1 MTAGTETRWGISIP
15 QHFIDGPVDMGL
27 VQRFVS
33 RAEALKFHS
42 LWVQERAVGSLP
54 VLEPISLLCYAA
66 ALTTKAQIGCA
77 VFITPLHNPA
87 QFARLSAS
95 LDQMSGG
102 RLIVGV
108 GLGSGERDYPAFGIP
123 AEERVKRLIEGLD
136 IMKALWTQPSVT
148 FEGEF
153 WQLKNFKTAPKP
165 IQKPHPPIWFGAH
178 HPAALKRAV
187 RHGDGWMGAG
197 ASSTAEFKESV
208 PLLRTYLEQAQR
220 DPATFP
226 ISKRVYIAVDRES
239 ARAEQR
245 IREFFGA
252 VYGNPAR
259 GSEVAVYGN
268 PAECVEQLGE
278 VLSMEPQLV
287 LLSPVSDYMEQMEL
301 LAQEVIPKLK

>member
-1 MTAGTETRWGISIP
+1 MAAGTETRWGISIP

-27 VQRFVS
+27 IQRFVS
-33 RAEALKFHS
+33 RAEALQFHS
-42 LWVQERAVGSLP
+42 LWVQERAVGDLP
-54 VLEPISLLCYAA
+54 VLEPVSLLCYIA
-66 ALTTKAQIGCA
+66 ALSTKALIGCS
-77 VFITPLHNPA
+77 VIITPLHNPA
-87 QFARLSAS
+87 QLARLLAS

-108 GLGSGERDYPAFGIP
+108 GLGSVERDYPAFGIP

-148 FEGEF
+148 HDGEF
-153 WQLKNFKTAPKP
+153 WHLNSFKMAPKP
-165 IQKPHPPIWFGAH
+165 LQKPHPPIWFGAH

-208 PLLRTYLEQAQR
+208 PLLRTYLEQAKR
-220 DPATFP
+220 DPETFP

-239 ARAEQR
+239 ARAKQR
-245 IREFFGA
+245 IQDFFGA

-259 GSEVAVYGN
+259 GSDVAVYGS